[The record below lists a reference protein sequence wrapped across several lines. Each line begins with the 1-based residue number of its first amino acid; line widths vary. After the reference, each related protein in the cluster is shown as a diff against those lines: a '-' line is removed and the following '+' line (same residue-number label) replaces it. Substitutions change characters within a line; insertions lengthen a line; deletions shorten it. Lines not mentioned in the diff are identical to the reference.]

1 MFDPADFLRLAE
13 EMSAGDEARLR
24 TAVSRAY
31 YAVFLL
37 ARQRFG
43 VGDPTPEA
51 HREVFRVL
59 YRRRGPAV
67 AARMRSLRRLRN
79 ASDYDLRA
87 TVGTPEVA
95 RALELAG
102 TVRGAVEGRGL
113 DVR

>member
-43 VGDPTPEA
+43 VGDLTPEA
-51 HREVFRVL
+51 HREVYRTL
-59 YRRRGPAV
+59 YRRRGPT
-67 AARMRSLRRLRN
+67 AAASMRSLRRLRN
-79 ASDYDLRA
+79 ASDYNLRA
-87 TVGTPEVA
+87 TIGAQEVA
-95 RALELAG
+95 RALELARE
-102 TVRGAVEGRGL
+102 VRGAL
-113 DVR
+113 